1 MKKTAFVLLSCVILT
16 LALSGCSK
24 KEDQTTSTSDTTTQD
39 SVMTSTETVT
49 ETTTSSINDTT
60 NASGEKTT
68 DSNGSDEYP
77 EDGGGNPGVS
87 NATELS
93 VTVSED
99 KYFVDNHE
107 ISFDDLVEKISAL
120 SENSYVKLYDE
131 KSTLKAFNKIKDY
144 LEENGILY
152 EIE

>member
-1 MKKTAFVLLSCVILT
+1 MKKTALVLLSCAILT

-24 KEDQTTSTSDTTTQD
+24 KEEQTTSTSDTTTQN
-39 SVMTSTETVT
+39 SVMASVETVT
-49 ETTTSSINDTT
+49 NTTTSSINDTT
-60 NASGEKTT
+60 RVSGKNTN
-68 DSNGSDEYP
+68 DLSISSEYP

-144 LEENGILY
+144 LEENGIMY